1 MAIDFRGRGVS
12 LAAAMVVVAWGVLLA
27 RPAVADDERF
37 CWRSAG
43 DVAVFTISGI
53 PVQVEFVEAGGTSEL
68 VDTCVEGEIPHPVCV
83 SRLAPLMQNLT
94 NRHFRDSC
102 RFDFNGDGGIGLD
115 DLGLAITGT
124 LSRMGDSCAE

>member
-1 MAIDFRGRGVS
+1 M
-12 LAAAMVVVAWGVLLA
+12 AAATGAVAWGVLLA
-27 RPAVADDERF
+27 RPALADDERF

-43 DVAVFTISGI
+43 DVAVLTISGI

-68 VDTCVEGEIPHPVCV
+68 VDTCVEGEIPHPICV

-94 NRHFRDSC
+94 DRHYLDAC
-102 RFDFNGDGGIGLD
+102 RYDFNGDGGSGLD

-124 LSRMGDSCAE
+124 ISQMGTACAPD